1 MRERYKE
8 FLRRSYEEK
17 EREEEEGLRAMP
29 STSSVVVC
37 GMCGWVSCSLRSGM
51 PPLEEPSMR
60 KRYTVVLSEPERA
73 RLHTL
78 SAEAPVQPVP

>member
-29 STSSVVVC
+29 RPYGVPGASL
-37 GMCGWVSCSLRSGM
+37 VSWRGL
-51 PPLEEPSMR
+51 PSR
-60 KRYTVVLSEPERA
+60 GRR
-73 RLHTL
+73 
-78 SAEAPVQPVP
+78 